1 MANTISITQKVTCFG
16 LGTLDKTQ
24 ASKVG
29 LPPTTHHHVRINSNI
44 IKNNRCYVLEHNLG
58 LFIFPS
64 YTTTRK
70 MNMSVFGSLQPGP
83 VDPSSSP
90 AHCRKLWIIGTIFT
104 ILLSFS
110 RGKWGPLLQLKE
122 KIETRMKEAEK
133 IAEAVEEVAEGVEKV
148 AEDVAK
154 IVPEGKLHD
163 AAQFV
168 EKVAQDIDKHAQA
181 AEDALE
187 KAKDME
193 QDLESFFESTT
204 HGQEKSVATTPE
216 WKDQK

>member
-90 AHCRKLWIIGTIFT
+90 AHWKLWIIGTIFT

-110 RGKWGPLLQLKE
+110 RGKWGPLLQLK
-122 KIETRMKEAEK
+122 ETRMKEAEK